1 MGSYVNENK
10 KKCKNSKIEN
20 FVKRKKKKEKKNG
33 LEIWW
38 IGS

>member
-1 MGSYVNENK
+1 MLTKTKNK
-10 KKCKNSKIEN
+10 KKKKIEN
-20 FVKRKKKKEKKNG
+20 FEKKNG